1 MRLLAATLL
10 AAFAVTGCD
19 QLDEWEANRTAQ
31 AEARAQQAK
40 RDAQLTYATNSWRWS
55 YLNDGNVQY
64 HVSNNQ
70 MYLRQ
75 IRSDDHFVQAYMD
88 QEGFNAS
95 AYWKAPCEVGKV
107 IPLSI
112 TGGNGDAFTLNCKRL
127 GGFTWAYVGVNWS
140 RDSEPQH
147 WVRDFDGFKVNVDF
161 SYWDW
166 SKAKQYATL
175 QKAAA
180 SE

>member
-10 AAFAVTGCD
+10 AAFAMTGCD
-19 QLDEWEANRTAQ
+19 QLDEWEANRAVQ
-31 AEARAQQAK
+31 AEARAKQAK
-40 RDAQLTYATNSWRWS
+40 RDARLTYATNYRWS
-55 YLNDGNVQY
+55 YVNEGTVQY
-64 HVSNNQ
+64 RVTDHNQ

-75 IRSDDHFVQAYMD
+75 IRSDDHFVRAYMN
-88 QEGFNAS
+88 ENGFHAV

-107 IPLSI
+107 ISLS
-112 TGGNGDAFTLNCKRL
+112 GGYGNGESYLLLCTKLD
-127 GGFTWAYVGVNWS
+127 GFTWAYMAVMWTS
-140 RDSEPQH
+140 SSEPRH
-147 WVRDFDGFKVNVDF
+147 WERDYDGFEVDVNF
-161 SYWDW
+161 NYWDW

>member
-64 HVSNNQ
+64 HVSDNQ

-75 IRSDDHFVQAYMD
+75 IRSDDHFVRAHMN
-88 QEGFNAS
+88 EKGFHA
-95 AYWKAPCEVGKV
+95 AAFWKAPCEVGKE

-112 TGGNGDAFTLNCKRL
+112 TDRDGEAFPLQCTRL
-127 GGFTWAYVGVNWS
+127 DGLTWANVGVMWS
-140 RDSEPQH
+140 AGSEPRH
-147 WVRDFDGFKVNVDF
+147 WVKDYDGFEVDVNF

-166 SKAKQYATL
+166 SKARQYATL

-180 SE
+180 SG